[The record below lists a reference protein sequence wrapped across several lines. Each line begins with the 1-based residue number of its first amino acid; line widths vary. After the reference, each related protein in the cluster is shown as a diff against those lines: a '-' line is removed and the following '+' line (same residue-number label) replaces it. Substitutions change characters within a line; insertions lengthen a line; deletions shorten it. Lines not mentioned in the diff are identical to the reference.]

1 MHFDFKGIFG
11 NVSKR
16 LPDEIKFEADG
27 VSYIRRFRPQE
38 RLIILGAGHISQ
50 SLCNFAVELGFS
62 VIVVDDRASFANVT
76 RFPRAERVICDSFEN
91 AIKIIDIDEGDYVAV
106 VTRGHRYDADC
117 LREVLSGKMPV
128 YLGLIGSRRRTVE
141 LLNMLEREGFE
152 RKRLDMIHTPIGL
165 EIGALTVPEIAVSIA
180 AELVKCRR
188 QKTDRRSKSTLL
200 VCEDA
205 DLNLLSFLAENN
217 EPAALVIV
225 YASSGST
232 PAKPGS
238 MMAVDKNLR
247 TWGTIGGGCSE
258 GAVMLTAR
266 KTIGTGGS
274 LCTEIDMSNDVAES
288 EGMVCG
294 GRMKVLI
301 TDIT

>member
-1 MHFDFKGIFG
+1 
-11 NVSKR
+11 
-16 LPDEIKFEADG
+16 
-27 VSYIRRFRPQE
+27 
-38 RLIILGAGHISQ
+38 
-50 SLCNFAVELGFS
+50 
-62 VIVVDDRASFANVT
+62 
-76 RFPRAERVICDSFEN
+76 
-91 AIKIIDIDEGDYVAV
+91 
-106 VTRGHRYDADC
+106 
-117 LREVLSGKMPV
+117 MPV